1 MKKNW
6 NNNNYLLISLYAI
19 FVIIICILF
28 YRISSNTDNIFP
40 SIMNFFN
47 KIKIVLS
54 PILYGLIL
62 SYLFNPIMQFFENNL
77 LKIFKPKKNIH
88 RKQIR
93 TLSIIIL
100 YIFIFGSI
108 ILMIRYFIPQILV
121 NITELMHRFP
131 QYMKEFNIALETL
144 ENTINERITG
154 LPYQV
159 DTTKLFD
166 MLSPEN
172 YFNIIS
178 LNTIM
183 STVVSQAFSI
193 TSSLFKWLMA
203 IVISFYA
210 LERKESFV
218 HAAKRASYSLLKE
231 STARKMIG
239 IFKEGHEIFIKFFIG
254 KFIDSFIIGI
264 ICFIGLSLIRN
275 PYALLLSVIV
285 GITNMIPYFGPFL
298 GAIPAVLITLF
309 DGFLPAATVAGFI
322 FLLQQFDGLV
332 LGPKILGD
340 SLGLSPFWIISGI
353 IVGGALWGPLGM
365 FFACPLIAITLV
377 IINRWMDK
385 TLFTRQIVLI
395 PLPSDE
401 PDSPP
406 GDKENKGD
414 GGSQSLPKPPSQ
426 NPIK

>member
-19 FVIIICILF
+19 FVIIVCILF

-40 SIMNFFN
+40 SILNFFN
-47 KIKIVLS
+47 KIKMILS
-54 PILYGLIL
+54 PILYGLII
-62 SYLFNPIMQFFENNL
+62 SYLFNPIMQFFEKNL
-77 LKIFKPKKNIH
+77 LKIFKPRKHIH

-100 YIFIFGSI
+100 YICVFGSI
-108 ILMIRYFIPQILV
+108 TLMIRFFIPQILV
-121 NITELMHRFP
+121 NITELLHRFP
-131 QYMKEFNIALETL
+131 QYMKEFNTALATL
-144 ENTINERITG
+144 EETINGWITG

-159 DTTKLFD
+159 DTSKLFD
-166 MLSPEN
+166 MISPEN

-178 LNTIM
+178 LNTVMTTI
-183 STVVSQAFSI
+183 VSQAFSI

-210 LERKESFV
+210 LEHKESFV

-231 STARKMIG
+231 TTARKMIG

-264 ICFIGLSLIRN
+264 ICFIGLSIIKN

-285 GITNMIPYFGPFL
+285 GVTNMIPYFGPFL
-298 GAIPAVLITLF
+298 GAIPAILITLF

-385 TLFTRQIVLI
+385 TLFNKQIVLI
-395 PLPSDE
+395 PLPSDDPPAPPSNKE
-401 PDSPP
+401 SDST
-406 GDKENKGD
+406 NH
-414 GGSQSLPKPPSQ
+414 SLPSSQKPS
-426 NPIK
+426 K